1 MEQVVM
7 ALVKTAT
14 LRLVGVVD
22 VLEMIDELASS
33 TPGDIVDFCTT
44 IVARHFEMQGTENI
58 EKIVAQKIL
67 DMDLITYELK
77 EEGEEEGVED
87 DATKL

>member
-1 MEQVVM
+1 M
-7 ALVKTAT
+7 ALAKTA
-14 LRLVGVVD
+14 
-22 VLEMIDELASS
+22 
-33 TPGDIVDFCTT
+33 
-44 IVARHFEMQGTENI
+44 TENI

-67 DMDLITYELK
+67 DMDLITYELE